1 MEQYELM
8 LDIYDKVVEELKV
21 MKKALEEAATSP
33 KAEWH
38 GHTHKVGYALIIW
51 FIRQKIKA
59 LCALNEALEL
69 TVDTTE
75 PQTMNEAMLM
85 YANKNKA
92 NMFIGF

>member
-1 MEQYELM
+1 MQKCICIPMEQYELM

-21 MKKALEEAATSP
+21 MKKALD
-33 KAEWH
+33 
-38 GHTHKVGYALIIW
+38 
-51 FIRQKIKA
+51 
-59 LCALNEALEL
+59 EALEL